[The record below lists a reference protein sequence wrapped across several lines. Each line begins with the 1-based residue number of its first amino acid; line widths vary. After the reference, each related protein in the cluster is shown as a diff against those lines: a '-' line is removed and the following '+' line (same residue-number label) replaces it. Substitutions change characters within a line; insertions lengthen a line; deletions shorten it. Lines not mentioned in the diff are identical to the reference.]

1 MIFKGN
7 IYLKKYPT
15 LIYKAKNKEEDIGTN
30 DKYRI

>member
-15 LIYKAKNKEEDIGTN
+15 LIYKTKNKEEDIGNN
-30 DKYRI
+30 DEYV